1 MSDGLRIMMYEEL
14 KENLNKE
21 GIIAICK
28 YSRPANGET
37 IKILGRVL
45 YKRLLV
51 PNPWKNKGI
60 AIHRSIVNEKTIERI
75 GGKIKKT
82 WTGSP
87 LTKDNY
93 DSIFQI
99 LMIIAKKENM
109 KRNLK
114 IAEAL
119 AKQKGE

>member
-1 MSDGLRIMMYEEL
+1 MSDGLRMKMYEEL
-14 KENLNKE
+14 KENLKKE
-21 GIIAICK
+21 GIVAICEYK
-28 YSRPANGET
+28 HPANGET

-51 PNPWKNKGI
+51 PNPWKDDGI
-60 AIHRSIVNEKTIERI
+60 AIHRRIINPKTIERI

-82 WTGSP
+82 WTGAP
-87 LTKDNY
+87 LTNENFE
-93 DSIFQI
+93 SIFKI
-99 LMIIAKKENM
+99 LMNIARKEND

-119 AKQKGE
+119 AERK